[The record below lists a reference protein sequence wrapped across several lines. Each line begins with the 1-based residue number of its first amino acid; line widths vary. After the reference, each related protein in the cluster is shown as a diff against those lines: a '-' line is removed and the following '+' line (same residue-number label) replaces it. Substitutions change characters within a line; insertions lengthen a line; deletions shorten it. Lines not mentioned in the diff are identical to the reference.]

1 MDELETLLDE
11 IRACRVCADHLPQGP
26 RPVVRMAKDA
36 TILIIGQA
44 PGTKVHESGVPWDDA
59 SGERLRAWMG
69 VERDVF
75 YDEHRI
81 AIMPMGFCYP
91 GRTENGGDCP
101 PRPECAPLWH
111 DRLRA
116 QLPHIKLTLLIG
128 GYAQRYYLGSD
139 CGKIM
144 TETVRCGLRYGPEVL
159 PLPHPSWRNSAWIK
173 KNSWFESR
181 ILEELRRRV
190 STFVT

>member
-1 MDELETLLDE
+1 MDKLETLLDE
-11 IRACRVCADHLPQGP
+11 IRACRVCANHLPLDP
-26 RPVVRMAKDA
+26 RPMVRMAKDA

-59 SGERLRAWMG
+59 SAERLRAWMG

-101 PRPECAPLWH
+101 PRPKCA
-111 DRLRA
+111 R
-116 QLPHIKLTLLIG
+116 
-128 GYAQRYYLGSD
+128 
-139 CGKIM
+139 
-144 TETVRCGLRYGPEVL
+144 
-159 PLPHPSWRNSAWIK
+159 
-173 KNSWFESR
+173 
-181 ILEELRRRV
+181 
-190 STFVT
+190 